1 MPKKCRVIVGN
12 AWPDCKPIR
21 CGKPATAEP
30 AIEDIYVMIAGMVDT
45 PNGGTQEVYE
55 GLRKKKQRYYYFC
68 SEHKEEWQRM
78 SCRLFNEDECPDCL
92 QAHSGLCAEC
102 EHSEKIANSEMK
114 HG

>member
-21 CGKPATAEP
+21 CGKPATELAL
-30 AIEDIYVMIAGMVDT
+30 EDIYVMVAGMVDT
-45 PNGGTQEVYE
+45 PSGGTQEVYE
-55 GLRKKKQRYYYFC
+55 ALRKKKKQFYHFC
-68 SEHKEEWQRM
+68 PEHKEQWWQMR
-78 SCRLFNEDECPDCL
+78 CKILAGVECPDCL

-102 EHSEKIANSEMK
+102 EHSEKIAASELK